1 MKIKIDN
8 KFYDFFD
15 EVAID
20 LSLDAIASTFS
31 FKAKF
36 DTNNVNH
43 QLIFQPLIYSKVEIF
58 NDFDN
63 LIFTGVIVNTQLQSS
78 ATPTIGTVSGYSI
91 PGVLE
96 DSTIPYSGYPLEK
109 NNVSLHDVVRG
120 VLRDFN
126 INYTVHDS
134 VAIEMNLNYKKT
146 VASPSETV
154 KSYIAKLA
162 AQRNIVLSHTNRGE
176 LLFFRPNAYAKP
188 KLFLNKENTLS
199 MSLSVNGQGIHSEIS
214 VIRQPSKKNNNLKPV
229 DFVLNP
235 MVFKYK
241 PVVKTLSSG
250 EDTDTKNAANNILA
264 DELKNIS
271 FSVNLNRIED
281 LNPGDIVEVQNDE
294 IFLFKRTK
302 LMVSKVS
309 IKENTNSKSMSI
321 SLLMPETFTG
331 DAPNN
336 IFVT

>member
-1 MKIKIDN
+1 MKIKINN

-36 DTNNVNH
+36 DTNNIQH
-43 QLIFQPLIYSKVEIF
+43 QLLFQPLTYSKVEIF

-63 LIFTGVIVNTQLQSS
+63 LIFTGLVVNTQLQSS
-78 ATPTIGTVSGYSI
+78 ATPSIAAISGYSI

-109 NNVSLHDVVRG
+109 NNVSLNDVVRG
-120 VLRDFN
+120 VLSDFN
-126 INYTVHDS
+126 IDFVVDQS
-134 VAIEMNLNYKKT
+134 VSNEMDLNYKKT
-146 VASPSETV
+146 VANPSETV
-154 KSYIAKLA
+154 KSYISKLA
-162 AQRNIVLSHTNRGE
+162 SQRNIVLSHTNKGE
-176 LLFFRPNAYAKP
+176 LLFFKPNAKAKP
-188 KLFLNKENTLS
+188 KLFLNKENTTS

-214 VIRQPSKKNNNLKPV
+214 VIRQPSKGNNNLNPV
-229 DFVLNP
+229 DEVVNP

-241 PVVKTLSSG
+241 PMVKTLSSG
-250 EDTDTKNAANNILA
+250 TDTETKNAANNILA

-331 DAPNN
+331 DKPNN